1 MKAIRVEF
9 QKRDTNS
16 PNTYDHYLKPVY
28 SMRESYL
35 SWLWENTLYLLARS
49 DKTTTAELPKKVRLL
64 LIPIESCLFRIK
76 RQNSEYLIRMPKK
89 VNGNGG
95 TGSAKSLQVL

>member
-1 MKAIRVEF
+1 MKAIRVKF

-76 RQNSEYLIRMPKK
+76 Q
-89 VNGNGG
+89 
-95 TGSAKSLQVL
+95 AKIVST